1 VNPASTPSGSEGT
14 TSPPAVTGW
23 RHSTSFGYVTI
34 VLATVFAVPAT
45 STYGASPPEARKPE
59 TAPVPRDGREFQV
72 LFLGNS
78 LTAGNDLASLVESM
92 AAAGGVRL
100 RATVLAPGGFSLE
113 DHWRGGAARRLLAG
127 ARWDFVVLQ
136 QGPSSRLESQ
146 ANLREYAVRWA
157 NEARR
162 HGATPALYM
171 VWPFQGQASGFEQV
185 SRSYRL
191 AATASNSR
199 ILPAGEAW
207 QEALRRDAGASLY
220 LADRLHPT
228 PAGSYLAALV
238 ITQGLTGV
246 LPSTVP
252 AKLKLKSGRD
262 FALPEDFAEKLRTV
276 ATKALSGGA

>member
-1 VNPASTPSGSEGT
+1 MNPASASSVSKGT
-14 TSPPAVTGW
+14 GSPPAVAVW
-23 RHSTSFGYVTI
+23 RRSTFLGFLPI
-34 VLATVFAVPAT
+34 VLAAAIFAVPT
-45 STYGASPPEARKPE
+45 NRMYGAPPPEARTPQP
-59 TAPVPRDGREFQV
+59 ALVPRDGREFQV

-92 AAAGGVRL
+92 VAAGGIRL

-136 QGPSSRLESQ
+136 QGPSSRLDSQ

-162 HGATPALYM
+162 HGAMPALYM
-171 VWPFQGQASGFEQV
+171 VWPFQGQANGFELV

-207 QEALRRDAGASLY
+207 QEAIRRDAGASLY

-228 PAGSYLAALV
+228 PAGTYLAALV

-246 LPSTVP
+246 PPRAVP

-262 FALPEDFAEKLRTV
+262 FALPEDFTDKLRTV
-276 ATKALSGGA
+276 ATKTLGG

>member
-1 VNPASTPSGSEGT
+1 L
-14 TSPPAVTGW
+14 AVAADN
-23 RHSTSFGYVTI
+23 
-34 VLATVFAVPAT
+34 L
-45 STYGASPPEARKPE
+45 YGAPPLDTRARQS
-59 TAPVPRDGREFQV
+59 ALVPRDGQEFQV

-92 AAAGGVRL
+92 ASAGGVRL

-136 QGPSSRLESQ
+136 QGPSSRLDSR

-162 HGATPALYM
+162 HGAVPALYL
-171 VWPFQGQASGFEQV
+171 VWPFQGQANGFELV
-185 SRSYRL
+185 SQSYRQ

-207 QEALRRDAGASLY
+207 QETLRRDAGASLY

-228 PAGSYLAALV
+228 PAGTYLAALV

-246 LPSTVP
+246 PPRAVP
-252 AKLKLKSGRD
+252 VRLKLKSGRD
-262 FALPEDFAEKLRTV
+262 FALPEDLTQKLQMA
-276 ATKALSGGA
+276 ATKTLGG